1 MLLTEGN
8 AANMEAAV
16 IVCCEIEAASLVA
29 SGAEDE
35 NAIAAALAMVQSPA
49 GAAVAANV
57 LSAVQE
63 AGDDGG
69 QLGVAQGVIEATANA
84 LDQMTIIAQQTATAA
99 AAEAA
104 TSPNPAA
111 FAPHHTLPTTTKFAL
126 AALQARSPETAACNP
141 ACLHHYLSDA
151 DFHKVFGMSADDFGS
166 CLAGSR
172 RMQRRSIIC
181 SDAERRTAKI
191 RVNKHAHRNQL
202 LQFLS

>member
-8 AANMEAAV
+8 AANMEAAM

-57 LSAVQE
+57 LVAVQE
-63 AGDDGG
+63 AGNDDG
-69 QLGVAQGVIEATANA
+69 QLGVAQGVLEATANA
-84 LDQMTIIAQQTATAA
+84 LDQLTNIAQQTATAA
-99 AAEAA
+99 AAEAS

-111 FAPHHTLPTTTKFAL
+111 SAPHHTLPTTTKFAL

-151 DFHKVFGMSADDFGS
+151 DFQKVFGMSATEFGK
-166 CLAGSR
+166 LPAWK
-172 RMQRRSIIC
+172 QT
-181 SDAERRTAKI
+181 DAKK
-191 RVNKHAHRNQL
+191 KHHL
-202 LQFLS
+202 F